1 MSTPVLVVG
10 YLASIFI
17 PLAFLPQ
24 TIKIIK
30 TRETKGISIPAYTIY
45 FIGIITF
52 LTFAV
57 FKTPKMDIPMIICQT
72 INGLFAITIL
82 SLTIYNVV
90 IMKKNKSSVS
100 KIETLSKTFILPIA
114 LLICCGLLIGIGFAL
129 KNGTLKTY
137 NDVMGYSGAIL
148 ISVAFLPQT
157 YKLFKTKNTKGLSLI
172 TTLVYHLGLTLFIIY
187 ASLSNP
193 INYPLLLGN
202 IFGWVVNFCLLFLIC
217 YNLYQN
223 RDDNHK
229 GNKNKQKVKNG
240 AGNAAH

>member
-1 MSTPVLVVG
+1 MSTTVLVIG

-30 TRETKGISIPAYTIY
+30 THQTKGISILAYTIY
-45 FIGIITF
+45 FIGIIAF
-52 LTFAV
+52 LIFAI
-57 FKTPKMDIPMIICQT
+57 FKTSIDIPMIVCET
-72 INGLFAITIL
+72 INGLFAIIIL

-90 IMKKNKSSVS
+90 VTQQSNKSSS
-100 KIETLSKTFILPIA
+100 LSKFGKTLILPIV
-114 LLICCGLLIGIGFAL
+114 LLIFCGIFIGIGYVL
-129 KNGTLKTY
+129 KNGSLQTY
-137 NDVMGYSGAIL
+137 DNVMGYMGAIL
-148 ISVAFLPQT
+148 LSVAFLPQT

-172 TTLVYHLGLTLFIIY
+172 TLLIYHLGLTLFIIY

-223 RDDNHK
+223 RDDTHK
-229 GNKNKQKVKNG
+229 NNQKIKNG